1 MSAITKLENTNEYVD
16 FRTNPDYANSY
27 NYVYNTADISE
38 IKWQE
43 IINIEASRQFQ
54 MLVDFHGSPQALQ
67 EAAGAPLEDLR
78 MQIFNNFNFTFENIR
93 NQKMKPEKVLTQNNG

>member
-43 IINIEASRQFQ
+43 IINIEVSRQFQ
-54 MLVDFHGSPQALQ
+54 MLVDFHGS
-67 EAAGAPLEDLR
+67 
-78 MQIFNNFNFTFENIR
+78 
-93 NQKMKPEKVLTQNNG
+93 